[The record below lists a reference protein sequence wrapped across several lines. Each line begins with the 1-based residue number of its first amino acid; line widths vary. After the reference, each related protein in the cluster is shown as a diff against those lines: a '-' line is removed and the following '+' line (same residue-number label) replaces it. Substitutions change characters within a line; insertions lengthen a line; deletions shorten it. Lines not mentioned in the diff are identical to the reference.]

1 MGISE
6 GKGLPLAIHLA
17 SASPGETTLVEATL
31 DARFI
36 KDLPERL
43 MGDKA
48 YDSDPLDELLLT
60 RYGIELIAPHRSNRR
75 RPATQDGR
83 TLRRRK
89 RRWKVERLFA
99 WLYNFR
105 RLIIRWERKPENFL
119 AFLQLGCALI
129 LLRRL

>member
-6 GKGLPLAIHLA
+6 GKGLPLAILLA

-31 DARFI
+31 EARFI
-36 KDLPERL
+36 EDFPARL

-48 YDSDPLDELLLT
+48 YDSDPLDARLLT
-60 RYGIELIAPHRSNRR
+60 RYGIDLIAPHRSNRT

-83 TLRRRK
+83 ALRRRK
-89 RRWKVERLFA
+89 RRWKIERLFA

-105 RLIIRWERKPENFL
+105 RLIVRWERKPENFL

>member
-31 DARFI
+31 DARFLE
-36 KDLPERL
+36 DLPERL

-48 YDSDPLDELLLT
+48 YDSDPLDDLLRT
-60 RYGIELIAPHRSNRR
+60 RYGIELIAPHRSNRK

-83 TLRRRK
+83 ALRRRK

-105 RLIIRWERKPENFL
+105 RLITRWERKPENFL

>member
-36 KDLPERL
+36 EDLPERL

-48 YDSDPLDELLLT
+48 YDSDPLDDLMLT
-60 RYGIELIAPHRSNRR
+60 RYGIELIAPHRSNRK

-83 TLRRRK
+83 ALRRRT

-105 RLIIRWERKPENFL
+105 RLITRWERKPENFL